1 MSFIYLIHSDALWYI
16 YVLLR
21 ALLKTWDLDARG
33 HLSVKGKSF
42 CEGAVA
48 LCWAGLKLYRLTAL
62 KPRWPFL
69 LCITCTWIPN
79 QCKQRG
85 KKTPPH
91 SGADPGRVQ
100 NLSSKQENKQDPV
113 QEPALL
119 QPGVSRGGRRS
130 SRGGGDGLWARFKT
144 GRCWWEPTKRRVRAS
159 DTDLR
164 DFVRV
169 TTGCAGT
176 ASLLL
181 KRASPP
187 RTETFHEAKARAS
200 GQHPREDFISPTHPP
215 LSQPNFV
222 IQWTKGNFTLTGYFL
237 SFSKAVADW

>member
-1 MSFIYLIHSDALWYI
+1 MGSWCKRPFKREGEILLWRSRCTLLGWPQAVPVNSSEAAMAISAVHHMYLDS
-16 YVLLR
+16 
-21 ALLKTWDLDARG
+21 
-33 HLSVKGKSF
+33 
-42 CEGAVA
+42 
-48 LCWAGLKLYRLTAL
+48 
-62 KPRWPFL
+62 KPVQTER
-69 LCITCTWIPN
+69 
-79 QCKQRG
+79 Q
-85 KKTPPH
+85 KTPPH

-144 GRCWWEPTKRRVRAS
+144 GRCWWKPTKRRVRAS